1 MNQRCI
7 SRTQS
12 TIKVIDSIDFILK
25 RRTREE
31 NAKKKFINFEAAP
44 WEWEHVVERIEES
57 YRIISFIFRIKRLF
71 NKTIVAYSTYT
82 VLYIL

>member
-1 MNQRCI
+1 MQ
-7 SRTQS
+7 
-12 TIKVIDSIDFILK
+12 
-25 RRTREE
+25 
-31 NAKKKFINFEAAP
+31 KKKFINFEAAP

-71 NKTIVAYSTYT
+71 NKTIVTYSTYT